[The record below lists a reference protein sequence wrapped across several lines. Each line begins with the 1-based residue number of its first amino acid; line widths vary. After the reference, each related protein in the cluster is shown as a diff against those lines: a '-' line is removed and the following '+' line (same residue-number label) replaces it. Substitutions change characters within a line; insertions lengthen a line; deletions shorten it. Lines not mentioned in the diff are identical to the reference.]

1 MTKRT
6 VEIIRR
12 MSTSR
17 HQAFRAY
24 LESPFFT
31 TNKKLLRVLET
42 KNKKLESWE
51 AYARF
56 IFPGKP
62 FNKQVLKNLCSQFNK
77 HYRKFLAFQ
86 FLRDREDLVEVFA
99 EGQIIEDG
107 DAEVFK
113 LRLKGGEGRDPLQED
128 IFSTKFLNAFV
139 YEEFPKVLD
148 RQEQVAYS
156 RKWLRQK
163 FRLSKKSS
171 YLIELT
177 FLCSYCHLRQRAI
190 LKTEYPEF
198 ERRIQQLPSERSV
211 IIELGLEIYYASL
224 MLVIQPELEQYQQLR
239 RLYDE
244 HTALLHVDHLSFIAS
259 ILINYVSGQIN
270 RGAELWYHELFEI
283 YDFLLRK
290 KVRNHYRDT
299 TVLNY
304 VKSGCWAGEMQT
316 VEAFLLSHHAKIGAN
331 TLAYSRALIA
341 HFQGDYRGSQQLLL
355 GAEYTSIWYQFSS
368 RALSIRNLILL
379 DEGDVALS
387 NIESLRIF
395 LLRNKGFG
403 KELLKVTL
411 GHLKYLKLIV
421 LYLWNKDSMV
431 TEARE
436 CGRLELVER
445 IREAPQVINKR
456 FLLLLLA
463 NP

>member
-1 MTKRT
+1 M
-6 VEIIRR
+6 
-12 MSTSR
+12 
-17 HQAFRAY
+17 
-24 LESPFFT
+24 
-31 TNKKLLRVLET
+31 
-42 KNKKLESWE
+42 
-51 AYARF
+51 
-56 IFPGKP
+56 
-62 FNKQVLKNLCSQFNK
+62 
-77 HYRKFLAFQ
+77 
-86 FLRDREDLVEVFA
+86 
-99 EGQIIEDG
+99 
-107 DAEVFK
+107 
-113 LRLKGGEGRDPLQED
+113 
-128 IFSTKFLNAFV
+128 
-139 YEEFPKVLD
+139 
-148 RQEQVAYS
+148 
-156 RKWLRQK
+156 
-163 FRLSKKSS
+163 
-171 YLIELT
+171 
-177 FLCSYCHLRQRAI
+177 
-190 LKTEYPEF
+190 
-198 ERRIQQLPSERSV
+198 
-211 IIELGLEIYYASL
+211 
-224 MLVIQPELEQYQQLR
+224 
-239 RLYDE
+239 
-244 HTALLHVDHLSFIAS
+244 DHLSFIAS